1 MSVFGRDENI
11 SCVLIPLEGTTEEA
25 AIFKTLVDVLRERHD
40 WWRDKYWG
48 DAAHT
53 HKILVLCRT
62 QKILNLVGVVV
73 DIPPNELQGLLKQ
86 ADEKGLHHHEVQV
99 NNLFAMVYY

>member
-11 SCVLIPLEGTTEEA
+11 SCILVPLEGATEQA
-25 AIFKTLVDVLRERHD
+25 AIFMALVDVLPERND
-40 WWRDKYWG
+40 WWRGKYWG

-62 QKILNLVGVVV
+62 QKILNKVEVVV
-73 DIPPNELQGLLKQ
+73 DIPESVLAGLKKQ
-86 ADEKGLHHHEVQV
+86 ADAKGLRHHEVNV
-99 NNLFAMVYY
+99 NGLFAMVYY